1 MLRLPDVTDSSLKRT
16 CYTGI
21 HRPDDHERFE
31 FQQKLCELELVIN
44 RRLSHRIRRGDY
56 VIDRRMIYY
65 VQNINDIKIYRSL

>member
-16 CYTGI
+16 YYTGI

-44 RRLSHRIRRGDY
+44 PSTFTPNSERRLRD
-56 VIDRRMIYY
+56 
-65 VQNINDIKIYRSL
+65 